1 MTSIPR
7 PWTMNGHRAE
17 VNSASVETTRA
28 PSGSD
33 AATRPAMVDALA
45 PIATHSSGTPHMRAN
60 DARASSVE
68 SPQCSQLVRPR
79 APVGQRRLER
89 VPGRARRQAVA
100 RGVEIDPRRLPE
112 PARLLDGH
120 AITLTCAPVALP
132 LEPPVKP
139 QLAKSTKDLPEG
151 EDWRYEPKWDGF
163 RAIVF
168 RDGDEVH
175 VQSRNGRPM
184 NRYFPEIVE
193 QALALPAE
201 RYVLDGEMVV
211 MVDGIQEFDL
221 LSQRIH
227 PAASR
232 VERLRKETPAQLV
245 AFDLLSLG
253 DELLLELP
261 YEQRRERLA
270 EIIREPV
277 ELTPMTADLDAAG
290 EWLAGTGEGVIAK
303 EAAAPYLPGERKG
316 MCKIKRVRTA
326 DAVVAAFRFGKEEGT
341 VGSLILGMYD
351 DGRRAAHR
359 RSHLEL
365 PRQAEARVPREARAL
380 PDRRARL
387 GRAEPLEV
395 GRGARLGGPPP
406 RARGRG
412 GLRPHHRTAHPPRG
426 EAAALARG
434 QGPRG
439 VPGRPAAG
447 VRVGRALAAACLA
460 LLAGPTAAPASG
472 QGYVVPPDNPFVNTP
487 GARGEIWVYGMRNPY
502 RWSFDSATGDMYV
515 GDVGGINEEITF
527 LPRAVQAGANLG
539 WNCFSGTAVQTR
551 LRRAGPRAAGLPV
564 PERSGRGDRRHGR
577 ARPDAAGASRAG
589 TSTAAST
596 AA

>member
-1 MTSIPR
+1 M
-7 PWTMNGHRAE
+7 
-17 VNSASVETTRA
+17 
-28 PSGSD
+28 
-33 AATRPAMVDALA
+33 
-45 PIATHSSGTPHMRAN
+45 
-60 DARASSVE
+60 
-68 SPQCSQLVRPR
+68 
-79 APVGQRRLER
+79 
-89 VPGRARRQAVA
+89 
-100 RGVEIDPRRLPE
+100 
-112 PARLLDGH
+112 
-120 AITLTCAPVALP
+120 ALP

-151 EDWRYEPKWDGF
+151 ENWRYEPKWDGF

-270 EIIREPV
+270 EIIRKPV

-351 DGRRAAHR
+351 DGGELRIVGHTSSFRAKQKR
-359 RSHLEL
+359 EFLEKL
-365 PRQAEARVPREARAL
+365 
-380 PDRRARL
+380 
-387 GRAEPLEV
+387 EPYRTGE
-395 GRGARLGGPPP
+395 RGSGEPSRWKSDEELVWE
-406 RARGRG
+406 
-412 GLRPHHRTAHPPRG
+412 GLRPELVVEVAFDHIT
-426 EAAALARG
+426 G
-434 QGPRG
+434 QR
-439 VPGRPAAG
+439 
-447 VRVGRALAAACLA
+447 
-460 LLAGPTAAPASG
+460 
-472 QGYVVPPDNPFVNTP
+472 
-487 GARGEIWVYGMRNPY
+487 I
-502 RWSFDSATGDMYV
+502 
-515 GDVGGINEEITF
+515 
-527 LPRAVQAGANLG
+527 
-539 WNCFSGTAVQTR
+539 
-551 LRRAGPRAAGLPV
+551 
-564 PERSGRGDRRHGR
+564 RHGAKLLRWREDKDPEECLVDQLR
-577 ARPDAAGASRAG
+577 A
-589 TSTAAST
+589 
-596 AA
+596 